1 VRPNFNGEITILID
15 AIEFKYEVQYVDIV
29 IREKYKVVLL
39 GHYLAFSSNCEMRV
53 RRVQNISLSTVAQG
67 TKRHRPTII
76 GFRNRRRE
84 TDWFRISMQFLDVLC
99 CAVLCMPNNCVLFLQ
114 PTFLV
119 SLSLCLVIPQV
130 RFGVV

>member
-53 RRVQNISLSTVAQG
+53 RRVQISLSTVAQG

-99 CAVLCMPNNCVLFLQ
+99 MPNNCVLCLQ
-114 PTFLV
+114 PSFLL
-119 SLSLCLVIPQV
+119 SLSLSLSVL
-130 RFGVV
+130 